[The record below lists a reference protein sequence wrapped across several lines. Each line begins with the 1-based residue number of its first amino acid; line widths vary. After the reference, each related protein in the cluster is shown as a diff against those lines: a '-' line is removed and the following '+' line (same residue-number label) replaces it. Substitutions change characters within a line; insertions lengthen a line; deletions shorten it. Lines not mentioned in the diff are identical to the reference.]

1 MDASWTEANVVLIVL
16 PKVTLPLFEVPEEV
30 LDVVEHV
37 DFFLV
42 NDALIFPPAEFKEV
56 ESSGI
61 EVGELGVTEL

>member
-1 MDASWTEANVVLIVL
+1 MEASWTEVNVVLMVF
-16 PKVTLPLFEVPEEV
+16 PKETLPLFEVPEEA

-61 EVGELGVTEL
+61 KGGELGVTEL

>member
-1 MDASWTEANVVLIVL
+1 MDASWTEANVVLMVF
-16 PKVTLPLFEVPEEV
+16 PKETLPLFEVPEEA

-37 DFFLV
+37 DFFRV

-61 EVGELGVTEL
+61 EEGELGVTEP